1 MHKASIVVGLGFG
14 DEGKGLATDFLVRQ
28 AQYPLVIRYNGGQQ
42 AGHTVSDGQGKRHVF
57 SNFGAGAFQGT
68 PTYWS
73 RFCTFAP
80 ANLLKEFAALELLGV
95 QPQLLVDALCP
106 VTTHY
111 DVLFNQLLEKGR
123 GAQRHGSC
131 GMGFGATMERNE
143 NSPVRL
149 YAQDLLFPEVCA
161 LKLPA
166 MRQYYRQKLENRP
179 DLEFDA
185 FDHDAADARW
195 LDLLSALLRLKD
207 REIWQIA
214 HEQTIFSDKSP
225 WQHYIFEGAQG
236 ILLDMDFGFFPHV
249 TRSNTTSKNA
259 FDLLR
264 RNHFFPETEV
274 MYISRCYQTRHGA
287 GPFAWETDQLQLQNN
302 ALETNVFN
310 DYQGNFRY
318 GHLSLDQLHYALQ
331 CDRNFSGNTPKKLLL
346 TCADQLPEGRVTCYL
361 GQEAMTVRVGEL
373 PDLVGDFEGGWVSW
387 GDWAGGVLNK

>member
-1 MHKASIVVGLGFG
+1 MRKASIVVGLGFG

-28 AQYPLVIRYNGGQQ
+28 ARKPLVVRYNGGQQ

-57 SNFGAGAFQGT
+57 SNFGAGSLAGA

-73 RFCTFAP
+73 QFCTFAP
-80 ANLLKEFAALELLGV
+80 ANLLKEFAALEQLGV
-95 QPQLLVDALCP
+95 RPRLLVDALCP

-111 DVLFNQLLEKGR
+111 DVLYNQLLEQGR

-131 GMGFGATMERNE
+131 GMGFGATVERHE
-143 NSPVRL
+143 SSPARL
-149 YAQDLLFPEVCA
+149 YAQDLLFPEICA

-166 MRQYYRQKLENRP
+166 IRQYYRQKLENRP

-185 FDHDAADARW
+185 YDHDAADAHW
-195 LDLLSALLRLKD
+195 LELVSQLLPLKNRGILEIVTEQAVFAQNSA
-207 REIWQIA
+207 
-214 HEQTIFSDKSP
+214 
-225 WQHYIFEGAQG
+225 WQHFIFEGAQG

-249 TRSNTTSKNA
+249 TRSNTSSKNA

-274 MYISRCYQTRHGA
+274 VYISRCYQTRHGA
-287 GPFAWETDQLQLQNN
+287 GPFAWETDQLHLQNN

-310 DYQGNFRY
+310 DYQGHFRY
-318 GHLSLDQLHYALQ
+318 GFLSLDQLQYALQ

-346 TCADQLPEGRVTCYL
+346 TCADQMPEGRVTCYL
-361 GQEAMTVRVGEL
+361 GGEATTVNVDEL
-373 PDLVGDFEGGWVSW
+373 PGLVGNFEGVWVSW
-387 GDWAGGVLNK
+387 GDWAGKVR